1 MKTSW
6 IIVRYKILVNPF
18 SLNPNQYETR
28 TYLYHLVKY
37 QKSTLIY
44 WFRICQQKLISA
56 NIIKEMVENIDDNH
70 ALIEIRESSID
81 YETAMNTLNNDEKV
95 FLSEILYLTG
105 SNIVQRI
112 STNIDRTLD
121 SKLRDKYRRLTGKM
135 LL

>member
-6 IIVRYKILVNPF
+6 IIVRYKILVDPF
-18 SLNPNQYETR
+18 SLHQHYETR
-28 TYLYHLVKY
+28 TYLYHIVKY
-37 QKSTLIY
+37 RKSTLIY
-44 WFRICQQKLISA
+44 WFKIYQPKLISA

-70 ALIEIRESSID
+70 ALIEVRESSID
-81 YETAMNTLNNDEKV
+81 YETAMNTLNDNERV

-121 SKLRDKYRRLTGKM
+121 IKLRDKYRRLTGEM

>member
-6 IIVRYKILVNPF
+6 IIVRYKILVDPF
-18 SLNPNQYETR
+18 SLRPHYETR

-56 NIIKEMVENIDDNH
+56 NIIKKMVENIDDNH

-81 YETAMNTLNNDEKV
+81 YETAMNTLNDNEKV
-95 FLSEILYLTG
+95 FLSEVLYLTG

>member
-6 IIVRYKILVNPF
+6 IIVRYKIIVDPF
-18 SLNPNQYETR
+18 SLRPCHYETR
-28 TYLYHLVKY
+28 TYLYHIVKY

-44 WFRICQQKLISA
+44 WFRIYQPKLISA

-70 ALIEIRESSID
+70 ALIEVRESSID
-81 YETAMNTLNNDEKV
+81 YETAMNTLNDSEKV
-95 FLSEILYLTG
+95 FLSEVLYLTG

-121 SKLRDKYRRLTGKM
+121 SKLRNKYRRLTGKM